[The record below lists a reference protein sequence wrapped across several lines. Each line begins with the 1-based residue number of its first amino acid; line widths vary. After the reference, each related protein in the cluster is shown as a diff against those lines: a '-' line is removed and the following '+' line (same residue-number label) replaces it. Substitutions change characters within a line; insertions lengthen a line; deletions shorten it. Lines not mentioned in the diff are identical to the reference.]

1 MSKPLSLLL
10 LLLHLSVLAF
20 LAIQWLQSTRR
31 ETKRRI
37 FLNTRLSPEY
47 IVYTMAVSNFVGI
60 VFARTLHYQFYSWYF
75 HTLPLLLW
83 LTAGSY
89 PLIVMR
95 ISLLG
100 AIEYAFNVFPAT
112 PTSSAVLQV
121 AHLLILLGIR
131 SPQSLGMNIVEKPQ
145 EQRETK
151 RRVQEMITIRNKT
164 KRL

>member
-75 HTLPLLLW
+75 HMLPLLLW
-83 LTAGSY
+83 LTGSY
-89 PLIVMR
+89 PLVMR

-131 SPQSLGMNIVEKPQ
+131 SPQSLGMNIVAQTTTARKE
-145 EQRETK
+145 ETS
-151 RRVQEMITIRNKT
+151 TGNHDT
-164 KRL
+164 KQD